1 MPLDTTPF
9 LTGLA
14 ETLSGPV
21 GIAFSLTLLG
31 ALTLGSLRSFRHAA
45 MVERQ
50 KPMLTSDLAR
60 ELLIPVVRN
69 DPDLVAH
76 SAVANRVS
84 DLFARCEWAQLSREI
99 SIWERRLDAT
109 PGGTRHHDIAIE
121 TCLLPLQTCLDEAA
135 RNTLDDLKEANE
147 MIADYVA
154 RHTEAPDDPVHAV
167 LAACAHMLVADNC
180 RAEFWPESES
190 KRAWRFMAQHF
201 LKAEAILSRFDPVE
215 LTSPLLASAYYEL
228 ALGMPEGSVRLAP
241 AFEDWIELDPSNPAI
256 YNIHM
261 PQHFG
266 GAPISLAKLNAEA
279 DRAEI
284 RTAETLG
291 QGGYALCVLPAVAE
305 YEELREHID
314 AERLSAGLMDLARLS
329 GTQAD
334 VNWAAATL
342 IKEGEL
348 ASGARREIYR
358 DAFDAL
364 VRRHLGV
371 IYPRLWHIPLDQIR
385 AHLADTFERTGAPKI
400 TENPD
405 FPVYSA
411 KAA

>member
-1 MPLDTTPF
+1 MPLETTPYLAG
-9 LTGLA
+9 LTD
-14 ETLSGPV
+14 TLSGPV

-31 ALTLGSLRSFRHAA
+31 ALTMGSLRSFKRAA
-45 MVERQ
+45 MAERA
-50 KPMLTSDLAR
+50 KPTSTSDLAR
-60 ELLIPVVRN
+60 ELLIPVARN

-76 SAVANRVS
+76 AAVANRVS

-121 TCLLPLQTCLDEAA
+121 TCLMPLQACLDDAS
-135 RNTLDDLKEANE
+135 RNSLDDLSDANDL
-147 MIADYVA
+147 IADYVA
-154 RHTEAPDDPVHAV
+154 RHNEAPEDPVHAV

-180 RAEFWPESES
+180 RAEFWPEREKS
-190 KRAWRFMAQHF
+190 RAWRHMAQHY
-201 LKAEAILSRFDPVE
+201 LRAEVILSRFDPVAHM
-215 LTSPLLASAYYEL
+215 SPLLASAYYEL
-228 ALGMPEGSVRLAP
+228 ALGMPDGAARLKH
-241 AFEDWIELDPSNPAI
+241 AFEDWIDLDPSNPAI
-256 YNIHM
+256 YAVHI
-261 PQHFG
+261 PQLFKDG
-266 GAPISLAKLNAEA
+266 PVSLSTFKAEVAKAEA
-279 DRAEI
+279 

-291 QGGYALCVLPAVAE
+291 KGGYALCALPALADCP
-305 YEELREHID
+305 ELRDHVD
-314 AERLSAGLMDLARLS
+314 AARLAAGLTDLARLS

-342 IKEGEL
+342 LKEGTL
-348 ASGARREIYR
+348 VTGDRRDVYR
-358 DAFDAL
+358 DAFDTL

-385 AHLADTFERTGAPKI
+385 ANLADTFERTGAPKI

>member
-1 MPLDTTPF
+1 MPIDTAPYLSS
-9 LTGLA
+9 LT

-21 GIAFSLTLLG
+21 GVAFSLTLLG
-31 ALTLGSLRSFRHAA
+31 ALTMGSLRSFRHAA
-45 MVERQ
+45 LEKRAE
-50 KPMLTSDLAR
+50 PMSTSDLAR

-84 DLFARCEWAQLSREI
+84 DLFARCEWQQLSLEI
-99 SIWERRLDAT
+99 STWERRLDAT

-121 TCLLPLQTCLDEAA
+121 TCLLPLQTCIDEAP
-135 RNTLDDLKEANE
+135 RNTLDDLEEANE

-154 RHTEAPDDPVHAV
+154 RHTEAPEDPVHAV

-180 RAEFWPESES
+180 RAEFWPESERS
-190 KRAWRFMAQHF
+190 RAWRLMAQHF
-201 LKAEAILSRFDPVE
+201 LKAEAILSKFDPVQHM
-215 LTSPLLASAYYEL
+215 SPLLASAYYEL
-228 ALGMPEGSVRLAP
+228 ALGMPDGATRLKP
-241 AFEDWIELDPSNPAI
+241 AFDDWIDLDPSNPAI
-256 YNIHM
+256 YEVHM
-261 PQHFG
+261 PQLFG
-266 GAPISLAKLNAEA
+266 DGPINLRTFNTEA
-279 DRAEI
+279 DRAEA

-291 QGGYALCVLPAVAE
+291 KGGYALCVLPALADCPD
-305 YEELREHID
+305 LREHVD
-314 AERLSAGLMDLARLS
+314 AKRLAEGLMDLARLS

-334 VNWAAATL
+334 VNWAASTL
-342 IKEGEL
+342 LKECEQ
-348 ASGARREIYR
+348 ASGEQLEIYR
-358 DAFDAL
+358 DAFDGL

-385 AHLADTFERTGAPKI
+385 AKLGDTFDRTGAPKI

>member
-1 MPLDTTPF
+1 MPLETTPY

-14 ETLSGPV
+14 DTLSGPV

-31 ALTLGSLRSFRHAA
+31 ALTMGSLRSFQRAA
-45 MVERQ
+45 LAERS
-50 KPMLTSDLAR
+50 KPISTSDLAR

-76 SAVANRVS
+76 AAVANRVS
-84 DLFARCEWAQLSREI
+84 DLFARCEWAQLSLEI
-99 SIWERRLDAT
+99 SAWERRLDAT

-121 TCLLPLQTCLDEAA
+121 TCLLPLQTCIDEAS
-135 RNTLDDLKEANE
+135 RDTLDTLDDANE

-167 LAACAHMLVADNC
+167 LAACAHMLLADNC
-180 RAEFWPESES
+180 RAEFWPESERS
-190 KRAWRFMAQHF
+190 RAWRLMAQHY
-201 LKAEAILSRFDPVE
+201 LKAEAILSGFDPVE
-215 LTSPLLASAYYEL
+215 RMSPLLASAYYEL
-228 ALGMPEGSVRLAP
+228 ALGMPDGAARLAP
-241 AFEDWIELDPSNPAI
+241 AFEDWIDLDPSNPAI
-256 YNIHM
+256 YAIHM
-261 PQHFG
+261 PQLFADG
-266 GAPISLAKLNAEA
+266 PINLQIFNKEA
-279 DRAEI
+279 DRAEA

-291 QGGYALCVLPAVAE
+291 KGGYALCVLPALADCPD
-305 YEELREHID
+305 LREHVD
-314 AERLSAGLMDLARLS
+314 AKRLSAGLMDLARLS

-342 IKEGEL
+342 LKEGTLVTGE
-348 ASGARREIYR
+348 RRMVYR

-385 AHLADTFERTGAPKI
+385 ANLADTFERTGAPKI

>member
-1 MPLDTTPF
+1 MPIEPASY
-9 LTGLA
+9 LTSLTD
-14 ETLSGPV
+14 TLSGPV

-31 ALTLGSLRSFRHAA
+31 ALTLGSLRGFRHAA
-45 MVERQ
+45 LAERA
-50 KPMLTSDLAR
+50 KPMSTSELAR

-76 SAVANRVS
+76 AAVANRVS
-84 DLFARCEWAQLSREI
+84 DLFARCEWAQLSLEI
-99 SIWERRLDAT
+99 STWERRLDAT

-121 TCLLPLQTCLDEAA
+121 TCLMPLQTCLDEAP
-135 RNTLDDLKEANE
+135 RNTLDDLEDANA

-154 RHTEAPDDPVHAV
+154 RHTEAPEDPVHAA

-190 KRAWRFMAQHF
+190 KRAWRYMAQHF
-201 LKAEAILSRFDPVE
+201 LAAEAILSRFDPVE
-215 LTSPLLASAYYEL
+215 HMSPLLASANYEL
-228 ALGMPEGSVRLAP
+228 ALGMPDGAARLRP
-241 AFEDWIELDPSNPAI
+241 AFEDWIDLDPSNPAI
-256 YNIHM
+256 YDIHM
-261 PQHFG
+261 PQLFG
-266 GAPISLAKLNAEA
+266 DGPINLRVFKAEA
-279 DRAEI
+279 DRAEA
-284 RTAETLG
+284 RTSETLG
-291 QGGYALCVLPAVAE
+291 KGGYALCVLPALADCP
-305 YEELREHID
+305 ELRAHVD
-314 AERLSAGLMDLARLS
+314 AKRLSEGLMDLARLS

-334 VNWAAATL
+334 VNWAASVL
-342 IKEGEL
+342 LKEIEQSS
-348 ASGARREIYR
+348 AESQDVYR
-358 DAFDAL
+358 NAFDAL

-385 AHLADTFERTGAPKI
+385 ARLGDTFTRTGAPKI

>member
-1 MPLDTTPF
+1 MPLETTPY
-9 LTGLA
+9 LAGLA

-31 ALTLGSLRSFRHAA
+31 ALTLGSLRRFQRAA
-45 MVERQ
+45 LAERA
-50 KPMLTSDLAR
+50 KPISTSDLAR

-76 SAVANRVS
+76 AAVANRVS
-84 DLFARCEWAQLSREI
+84 DLFARCEWTQLSREI
-99 SIWERRLDAT
+99 SVWERRLDAT

-121 TCLLPLQTCLDEAA
+121 TCLLPLQACLDDAP
-135 RNTLDDLKEANE
+135 RNSLDDLSDAND

-154 RHTEAPDDPVHAV
+154 RHTEAPEDPVHAV

-180 RAEFWPESES
+180 RAEFWPDSEKS
-190 KRAWRFMAQHF
+190 RAWRHMAKHY
-201 LKAEAILSRFDPVE
+201 LKAEAILSRFDPVAYM
-215 LTSPLLASAYYEL
+215 SPLLASAYYEL
-228 ALGMPEGSVRLAP
+228 ALGMPDGAARLKP
-241 AFEDWIELDPSNPAI
+241 AFEDWIDLDPSNPAI
-256 YNIHM
+256 YAVHM
-261 PQHFG
+261 PQLFKDG
-266 GAPISLAKLNAEA
+266 PVNLSAFNSEVAKAEA
-279 DRAEI
+279 

-291 QGGYALCVLPAVAE
+291 KGGYALCALPALADCP
-305 YEELREHID
+305 ELREHVD
-314 AERLSAGLMDLARLS
+314 AQRLATALTDLARLS

-342 IKEGEL
+342 LKEGTLVTGE
-348 ASGARREIYR
+348 RRGVYR

-385 AHLADTFERTGAPKI
+385 ANLADTFERTGAPKI